1 VRSFP
6 NFYRWW
12 PVIAERDREA
22 VADVALETLERVY
35 GWRSATPLTL
45 RLHLDW

>member
-1 VRSFP
+1 
-6 NFYRWW
+6 
-12 PVIAERDREA
+12 VITERDREA

-35 GWRSATPLTL
+35 GWRSATPLTR